1 MIMSDTSLP
10 NSTDRYD
17 AIVQAAQQL
26 FAERGYQ
33 SVSTEEIA
41 KTAGVSKGL
50 VHYHFG
56 SKEELVVRIL
66 ENGQGILTEVL
77 DAIAQSPNT
86 AREKVKAAI
95 KAYLEMASSGP
106 GLARIA
112 LTSFFETADIPRIR
126 SIMLKSLEEQLL
138 KFVALIDEGIA
149 NGEFRPVD
157 SRLTTHFVIGMAFE
171 VLRVITVQHQPM
183 NAEKIA
189 DEVTGILIDG
199 IGRT

>member
-1 MIMSDTSLP
+1 M
-10 NSTDRYD
+10 
-17 AIVQAAQQL
+17 

-66 ENGQGILTEVL
+66 EEGQGVLAQVL
-77 DAIAQSPNT
+77 DSIAQSSIT
-86 AREKVKAAI
+86 CREKVKAAI

-126 SIMLKSLEEQLL
+126 SVMLKSLEEQLL

-149 NGEFRPVD
+149 KGEFRPVD

-171 VLRVITVQHQPM
+171 VLRVTTVQHQPL

-189 DEVTGILIDG
+189 EEVTGILVDG
-199 IGRT
+199 IGKGSAIGGQGPGN